1 MPLSHPKDVYILIPE
16 AYELHTPGQRGI
28 KVADGIKAADQL
40 TLN

>member
-1 MPLSHPKDVYILIPE
+1 MPRSHPKDVHILIPE
-16 AYELHTPGQRGI
+16 AYELYTPGQRGT